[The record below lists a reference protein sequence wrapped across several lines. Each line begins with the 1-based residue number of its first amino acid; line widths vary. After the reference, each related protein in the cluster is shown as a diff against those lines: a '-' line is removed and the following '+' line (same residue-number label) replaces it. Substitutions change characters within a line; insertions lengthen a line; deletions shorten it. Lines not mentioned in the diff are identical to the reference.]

1 LNGWNGFGA
10 EAKKSPPPVFS
21 EKEQEKMSS
30 TIYQPMRTPPPALR
44 DSTASAARVAKVL
57 YGAGEASRSGI
68 WVGIFAITMS
78 FAAFTSALFVR
89 QGSAADWTHIALP
102 AILYGNTLALLLS
115 SATLQMARRA
125 IAAVPAMEPRAA
137 RTIEPRAVRMSLGW
151 LMATLALGFVF
162 VAGQFEA
169 WRQLAAQ
176 GLYLATNPN
185 SSFYYVLT
193 AMHGLH
199 VLAGIAALVF
209 VMGRLAFRR
218 TALRRSTFEATATY
232 WHFMGVLWLY
242 LLLVLRTKL

>member
-1 LNGWNGFGA
+1 
-10 EAKKSPPPVFS
+10 
-21 EKEQEKMSS
+21 MSS
-30 TIYQPMRTPPPALR
+30 TIYQPVRTPPPALR
-44 DSTASAARVAKVL
+44 GSPLPAARVAKVL
-57 YGAGEASRSGI
+57 SGAEGALQSGI

-89 QGSAADWTHIALP
+89 QGSGADWTHIALP
-102 AILYGNTLALLLS
+102 PVLYANTLALLLS

-125 IAAVPAMEPRAA
+125 VTAVPPF
-137 RTIEPRAVRMSLGW
+137 EPRAVRMGLGW
-151 LMATLALGFVF
+151 LMATLALGFIF

-199 VLAGIAALVF
+199 VLAGIVALALV
-209 VMGRLAFRR
+209 VGRIAASRAAFRK
-218 TALRRSTFEATATY
+218 STFEATATY

>member
-1 LNGWNGFGA
+1 
-10 EAKKSPPPVFS
+10 
-21 EKEQEKMSS
+21 
-30 TIYQPMRTPPPALR
+30 
-44 DSTASAARVAKVL
+44 
-57 YGAGEASRSGI
+57 
-68 WVGIFAITMS
+68 VGVFAITMS

-89 QGSAADWTHIALP
+89 QGSGMDWTHIALP
-102 AILYGNTLALLLS
+102 PILYANTLALLLS
-115 SATLQMARRA
+115 SGTLQMARRA
-125 IAAVPAMEPRAA
+125 LAAIPSAEPHAV
-137 RTIEPRAVRMSLGW
+137 RTIEPHAVRMGLGW

-162 VAGQFEA
+162 VVGQFEA

-199 VLAGIAALVF
+199 VLAGIGALAL
-209 VMGRLAFRR
+209 VMGRIVASRAAFRK
-218 TALRRSTFEATATY
+218 STFEATATY

>member
-1 LNGWNGFGA
+1 
-10 EAKKSPPPVFS
+10 
-21 EKEQEKMSS
+21 MSS
-30 TIYQPMRTPPPALR
+30 TIYEPVRPPPPASR
-44 DSTASAARVAKVL
+44 DSTASGARVAKVL
-57 YGAGEASRSGI
+57 YGAGEASQSGI

-89 QGSAADWTHIALP
+89 QGSAADWAHIALP
-102 AILYGNTLALLLS
+102 PILYGNTLALLLS

-125 IAAVPAMEPRAA
+125 LAAVSSTDPH
-137 RTIEPRAVRMSLGW
+137 AVRMGLGW

-169 WRQLAAQ
+169 WRQLAAR

-199 VLAGIAALVF
+199 VLAGIVALVF
-209 VMGRLAFRR
+209 VMGQIAASRAAFRK
-218 TALRRSTFEATATY
+218 STFEATATY

>member
-1 LNGWNGFGA
+1 
-10 EAKKSPPPVFS
+10 
-21 EKEQEKMSS
+21 MSS
-30 TIYQPMRTPPPALR
+30 TIYQPVRAPSTLR
-44 DSTASAARVAKVL
+44 GSTASTARVAKVL
-57 YGAGEASRSGI
+57 SGSGGASRSGI

-89 QGSAADWTHIALP
+89 QGSAADWTHIVLP
-102 AILYGNTLALLLS
+102 PILYGNTLALLLS

-125 IAAVPAMEPRAA
+125 IAATPAAESRAI
-137 RTIEPRAVRMSLGW
+137 RNGLSW
-151 LMATLALGFVF
+151 LTATLALGFVF
-162 VAGQFEA
+162 IGGQYEA
-169 WRQLAAQ
+169 WRQLAPQ

-199 VLAGIAALVF
+199 VLAGIAALIF
-209 VMGRLAFRR
+209 VMSRLAARPA
-218 TALRRSTFEATATY
+218 ALRRSTFEATATY

>member
-1 LNGWNGFGA
+1 
-10 EAKKSPPPVFS
+10 
-21 EKEQEKMSS
+21 MSS
-30 TIYQPMRTPPPALR
+30 TIYRPVRTPPSTLGG
-44 DSTASAARVAKVL
+44 STAPAARVAKVL
-57 YGAGEASRSGI
+57 SRAEGASQSGI

-89 QGSAADWTHIALP
+89 QGSGTDWTHIALP
-102 AILYGNTLALLLS
+102 PVLYANTLALLLS

-125 IAAVPAMEPRAA
+125 ITNVPP
-137 RTIEPRAVRMSLGW
+137 IEPRAVRVGLGW

-199 VLAGIAALVF
+199 VLAGIVALSL
-209 VMGRLAFRR
+209 VMGRIVASRGAFRK
-218 TALRRSTFEATATY
+218 STFEATATY

>member
-1 LNGWNGFGA
+1 
-10 EAKKSPPPVFS
+10 
-21 EKEQEKMSS
+21 
-30 TIYQPMRTPPPALR
+30 
-44 DSTASAARVAKVL
+44 VL
-57 YGAGEASRSGI
+57 SGAGGASQSGI
-68 WVGIFAITMS
+68 WVGVFAITMS

-89 QGSAADWTHIALP
+89 QGSGMDWTHIALP
-102 AILYGNTLALLLS
+102 PILYANTLALLLS
-115 SATLQMARRA
+115 SGTLQMARRA
-125 IAAVPAMEPRAA
+125 LAAIPSAEPHAV
-137 RTIEPRAVRMSLGW
+137 RTIEPHAVRMGLGW

-162 VAGQFEA
+162 VVGQFEA

-199 VLAGIAALVF
+199 VLAGIGALAL
-209 VMGRLAFRR
+209 VMGRIVASRAAFRK
-218 TALRRSTFEATATY
+218 STFEATATY

>member
-1 LNGWNGFGA
+1 
-10 EAKKSPPPVFS
+10 
-21 EKEQEKMSS
+21 MSS
-30 TIYQPMRTPPPALR
+30 TIYHPVRTPPPALG
-44 DSTASAARVAKVL
+44 DSTAPAARVAKVL
-57 YGAGEASRSGI
+57 SGAGGASQSGI

-89 QGSAADWTHIALP
+89 QGSAADWTHMALP
-102 AILYGNTLALLLS
+102 PILYGNTLALLLS
-115 SATLQMARRA
+115 SATLQMALRTL
-125 IAAVPAMEPRAA
+125 AALPPTEPH
-137 RTIEPRAVRMSLGW
+137 AVRAGLGW
-151 LMATLALGFVF
+151 LLPTLALGFVF

-199 VLAGIAALVF
+199 VLAGIAALIF
-209 VMGRLAFRR
+209 VMSRLAARPA
-218 TALRRSTFEATATY
+218 ALRRSTFEATATY

>member
-1 LNGWNGFGA
+1 
-10 EAKKSPPPVFS
+10 
-21 EKEQEKMSS
+21 MSS
-30 TIYQPMRTPPPALR
+30 TIYEPVRTPPPASR
-44 DSTASAARVAKVL
+44 DSTASGARVAKVL
-57 YGAGEASRSGI
+57 SGAGEASQSGI

-89 QGSAADWTHIALP
+89 QGSAADWTHIAMP
-102 AILYGNTLALLLS
+102 PILYGNTLALLLS

-125 IAAVPAMEPRAA
+125 LTAVPSAEPH
-137 RTIEPRAVRMSLGW
+137 AVRMGLGW
-151 LMATLALGFVF
+151 LIATLALGFVF

-199 VLAGIAALVF
+199 VLAGMVALAL
-209 VMGRLAFRR
+209 VMGRIVAGRAAFRE
-218 TALRRSTFEATATY
+218 STFGATAMY

>member
-1 LNGWNGFGA
+1 
-10 EAKKSPPPVFS
+10 
-21 EKEQEKMSS
+21 MSS
-30 TIYQPMRTPPPALR
+30 TIYQPVRTPPPALG
-44 DSTASAARVAKVL
+44 DSTAPAARVAKVL
-57 YGAGEASRSGI
+57 SGAAGASQSGI

-89 QGSAADWTHIALP
+89 QGSAADWAHIALP
-102 AILYGNTLALLLS
+102 PILYVNTLALLLS
-115 SATLQMARRA
+115 SATLRMALRML
-125 IAAVPAMEPRAA
+125 AALPSTEPH
-137 RTIEPRAVRMSLGW
+137 AVRIGLGW

-162 VAGQFEA
+162 VAGQYEA

-199 VLAGIAALVF
+199 VLAGIAAVAL
-209 VMGRLAFRR
+209 VMGRIVASRAAFRK
-218 TALRRSTFEATATY
+218 STFEATAMY

>member
-1 LNGWNGFGA
+1 
-10 EAKKSPPPVFS
+10 
-21 EKEQEKMSS
+21 
-30 TIYQPMRTPPPALR
+30 
-44 DSTASAARVAKVL
+44 
-57 YGAGEASRSGI
+57 
-68 WVGIFAITMS
+68 VGIFAITMS

-89 QGSAADWTHIALP
+89 QGSAADWMHIALP
-102 AILYGNTLALLLS
+102 TILYGNTLALLLS

-125 IAAVPAMEPRAA
+125 LAAVPSTEPHAV
-137 RTIEPRAVRMSLGW
+137 RTIEPRAVRMGLGW

-169 WRQLAAQ
+169 WQQLAAQ

-199 VLAGIAALVF
+199 VLAGIVALVL
-209 VMGRLAFRR
+209 VMGRIVASRAAFRK
-218 TALRRSTFEATATY
+218 STFEATATY

-242 LLLVLRTKL
+242 VLLVLRTKL

>member
-1 LNGWNGFGA
+1 
-10 EAKKSPPPVFS
+10 
-21 EKEQEKMSS
+21 
-30 TIYQPMRTPPPALR
+30 
-44 DSTASAARVAKVL
+44 
-57 YGAGEASRSGI
+57 
-68 WVGIFAITMS
+68 VGIFAITMS

-102 AILYGNTLALLLS
+102 PILYGNTLALLLS
-115 SATLQMARRA
+115 SATLQMARRTLAA
-125 IAAVPAMEPRAA
+125 IPSTEPP
-137 RTIEPRAVRMSLGW
+137 TVRMGLGW

-199 VLAGIAALVF
+199 VLAGMVALALA
-209 VMGRLAFRR
+209 MGRIVASRAAFRKN
-218 TALRRSTFEATATY
+218 TFEATAMY

-242 LLLVLRTKL
+242 LLLVLHTKL

>member
-1 LNGWNGFGA
+1 
-10 EAKKSPPPVFS
+10 
-21 EKEQEKMSS
+21 MSS
-30 TIYQPMRTPPPALR
+30 TIYEPVRTPPSALG

-57 YGAGEASRSGI
+57 SGAAGASQSGI

-89 QGSAADWTHIALP
+89 QGSAADWTHMALP
-102 AILYGNTLALLLS
+102 PILYGNTLALLLS
-115 SATLQMARRA
+115 SATLQMALRTL
-125 IAAVPAMEPRAA
+125 AALPSTEPH
-137 RTIEPRAVRMSLGW
+137 AVRMGLGW

-193 AMHGLH
+193 AMHWLH
-199 VLAGIAALVF
+199 VLAGIAALAL
-209 VMGRLAFRR
+209 VMGRIVASRAAFRK
-218 TALRRSTFEATATY
+218 STFEATAMY

>member
-1 LNGWNGFGA
+1 
-10 EAKKSPPPVFS
+10 
-21 EKEQEKMSS
+21 MSS
-30 TIYQPMRTPPPALR
+30 TIYEPVRTPPPALG
-44 DSTASAARVAKVL
+44 DSTASAARVTKVL
-57 YGAGEASRSGI
+57 SGAGGASQSGI

-102 AILYGNTLALLLS
+102 TILYGNTLALLLS
-115 SATLQMARRA
+115 SATLQMARRVL
-125 IAAVPAMEPRAA
+125 AAVPSTEPLAV
-137 RTIEPRAVRMSLGW
+137 RTIEPHAVRIGLGW

-176 GLYLATNPN
+176 GLYLSTNPN

-199 VLAGIAALVF
+199 VLAGIVALAL
-209 VMGRLAFRR
+209 VMGRIVASRFPFRK
-218 TALRRSTFEATATY
+218 STFEATATY

>member
-1 LNGWNGFGA
+1 L
-10 EAKKSPPPVFS
+10 
-21 EKEQEKMSS
+21 
-30 TIYQPMRTPPPALR
+30 
-44 DSTASAARVAKVL
+44 
-57 YGAGEASRSGI
+57 
-68 WVGIFAITMS
+68 GIFAITMS

-89 QGSAADWTHIALP
+89 QGSAEDWTHIALP
-102 AILYGNTLALLLS
+102 SILYGNTVALLLS
-115 SATLQMARRA
+115 SVTLQLARRTLAAMPSTEPHA
-125 IAAVPAMEPRAA
+125 I
-137 RTIEPRAVRMSLGW
+137 RTIEPRAARRGLGW

-199 VLAGIAALVF
+199 VLAGIVALALVMRRI
-209 VMGRLAFRR
+209 VASRAAFRK
-218 TALRRSTFEATATY
+218 STFEATATY

>member
-1 LNGWNGFGA
+1 
-10 EAKKSPPPVFS
+10 
-21 EKEQEKMSS
+21 
-30 TIYQPMRTPPPALR
+30 MRTPPPALGG
-44 DSTASAARVAKVL
+44 STAPAARVAKVL
-57 YGAGEASRSGI
+57 SGAGEASRSGI
-68 WVGIFAITMS
+68 WVAIFAITMS

-102 AILYGNTLALLLS
+102 PILYANTLALLLS

-125 IAAVPAMEPRAA
+125 VAAVPSV
-137 RTIEPRAVRMSLGW
+137 EPRAVRMGLRW
-151 LMATLALGFVF
+151 LMGTLALGFVF
-162 VAGQFEA
+162 VAGQYEA

-199 VLAGIAALVF
+199 VLAGIAALLF
-209 VMGRLAFRR
+209 VMSRLAAARAAFRK
-218 TALRRSTFEATATY
+218 STFEAAATY

>member
-1 LNGWNGFGA
+1 
-10 EAKKSPPPVFS
+10 
-21 EKEQEKMSS
+21 MSS
-30 TIYQPMRTPPPALR
+30 TIYEPVRTPPPASR
-44 DSTASAARVAKVL
+44 DSTASGARVAKVL
-57 YGAGEASRSGI
+57 SGTGEASQSGI

-102 AILYGNTLALLLS
+102 PILYGNTLALLLS

-125 IAAVPAMEPRAA
+125 LAAVPSAEPH
-137 RTIEPRAVRMSLGW
+137 AVRMGLGW

-199 VLAGIAALVF
+199 VLAGIVALVL
-209 VMGRLAFRR
+209 VMGAMPQSSR
-218 TALRRSTFEATATY
+218 TMVTARACCSQRAVSD
-232 WHFMGVLWLY
+232 FAGAGA
-242 LLLVLRTKL
+242 

>member
-1 LNGWNGFGA
+1 
-10 EAKKSPPPVFS
+10 
-21 EKEQEKMSS
+21 MSS
-30 TIYQPMRTPPPALR
+30 TIYQPVRTPPPALGG
-44 DSTASAARVAKVL
+44 SAAPAARVAKVL
-57 YGAGEASRSGI
+57 SGAGGASQSGI

-78 FAAFTSALFVR
+78 FVAFTSALFVR
-89 QGSAADWTHIALP
+89 QGSGADWTHIALP
-102 AILYGNTLALLLS
+102 PVLYGNTLALLLS

-125 IAAVPAMEPRAA
+125 LAAVPSVD
-137 RTIEPRAVRMSLGW
+137 PRAVRMGLSW

-185 SSFYYVLT
+185 SSFYYVFT

-199 VLAGIAALVF
+199 VLAGIVALALVI
-209 VMGRLAFRR
+209 GRIIASRAAF
-218 TALRRSTFEATATY
+218 RRSTFEATATY